1 MEKCLSNNK
10 TITLFMS
17 NNFSVFEPETVPTS
31 KENFLLTHCFNGT
44 FPQDSYLIK
53 KIHISNLLEIS
64 THQLQRTWKGSVLP
78 LLIPS
83 VNPFTRAKCTIIF

>member
-1 MEKCLSNNK
+1 
-10 TITLFMS
+10 MS

-44 FPQDSYLIK
+44 FPQDPYLIK

-83 VNPFTRAKCTIIF
+83 VNLAYMKNTTACLKEQC